1 MYVLIYSGSNVHHYF
16 FFGIVFFSHCRGD
29 LFKSSLHFL
38 YHNVIMM
45 YVCLCCI
52 TLFITSCI
60 CSIERARSCLH
71 KSVKSRTMSSIG
83 SHSFSALDEAY
94 KLLRAQFSALM
105 EVIRPEE
112 ICDDLYSAEILNDDV
127 LEFVSNEDKPI
138 KARNRKLLHT
148 AFQKIRGNHERFEN
162 FIKTLEK
169 TELAKELCAKIRG
182 QFINRAPPF
191 LPAIHA
197 S

>member
-1 MYVLIYSGSNVHHYF
+1 
-16 FFGIVFFSHCRGD
+16 
-29 LFKSSLHFL
+29 
-38 YHNVIMM
+38 
-45 YVCLCCI
+45 
-52 TLFITSCI
+52 
-60 CSIERARSCLH
+60 
-71 KSVKSRTMSSIG
+71 MSSAG

-105 EVIRPEE
+105 EAIRPDD
-112 ICDDLYSAEILNDDV
+112 ICDDLYSAEILSDDV

-148 AFQKIRGNHERFEN
+148 AFQKIRGNHERFQA

-182 QFINRAPPF
+182 QSIKN
-191 LPAIHA
+191 
-197 S
+197 

>member
-16 FFGIVFFSHCRGD
+16 FFGFVLKFIFSA
-29 LFKSSLHFL
+29 SP
-38 YHNVIMM
+38 VIIM
-45 YVCLCCI
+45 YVCLCCK
-52 TLFITSCI
+52 TLFITSI
-60 CSIERARSCLH
+60 LNGEGARSCNFNCLH
-71 KSVKSRTMSSIG
+71 KITYLRTMASTG

-105 EVIRPEE
+105 EVIRPDD
-112 ICDDLYSAEILNDDV
+112 ICDDLYSAEILSDDV
-127 LEFVSNEDKPI
+127 LEFVSNEDKPV

-148 AFQKIRGNHERFEN
+148 AFQKIRGNHERFET

-182 QFINRAPPF
+182 QSILESIHHPPPPSQNFI
-191 LPAIHA
+191 
-197 S
+197 